1 MNFDEEN
8 VKKSR
13 ELSDEAVRGMSAT
26 VCVLATV
33 ITMSFFGFGEEKT
46 YGVVKNRDDKTMTVQ
61 NLKDTILYN
70 VFKYDDKMTVD
81 KKRAFSYVA
90 PGDTLEYV
98 LPESTNV
105 VQFSAAR
112 KVNGRSMVEFAKQ
125 RQRIA
130 ESVKTRNGLNQKT
143 K

>member
-61 NLKDTILYN
+61 NLKDTRLYN